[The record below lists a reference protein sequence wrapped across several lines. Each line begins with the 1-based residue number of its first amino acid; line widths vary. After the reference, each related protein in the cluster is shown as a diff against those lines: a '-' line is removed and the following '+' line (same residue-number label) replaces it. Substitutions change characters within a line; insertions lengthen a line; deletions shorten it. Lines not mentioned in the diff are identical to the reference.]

1 MTKPEENKWQCHKN
15 QTVRFHRQL
24 GIERKKKFLL
34 LLLIFKILE
43 KGFFLNILLCWFR
56 FLLHWT
62 KRDRQ
67 NQANIYFSQ
76 SFVAIATSSS
86 EIQTLTGSNPSQSG
100 QNYNFRKWKWTEN
113 EKSGVSDPNSSK
125 LTGKEMMTP
134 PKKFTGSS
142 RFWSLHD
149 VHSRPPAPPTPPGS
163 TCQDILLP
171 SCSLGLGTAK
181 RGLQIIP
188 LPFSTF

>member
-62 KRDRQ
+62 KKGDRQ
-67 NQANIYFSQ
+67 NQAKIYLSQ
-76 SFVAIATSSS
+76 AFVAIATSSG
-86 EIQTLTGSNPSQSG
+86 EIQTLTGNNPSQSG
-100 QNYNFRKWKWTEN
+100 ENYNFRK
-113 EKSGVSDPNSSK
+113 
-125 LTGKEMMTP
+125 
-134 PKKFTGSS
+134 
-142 RFWSLHD
+142 
-149 VHSRPPAPPTPPGS
+149 
-163 TCQDILLP
+163 
-171 SCSLGLGTAK
+171 
-181 RGLQIIP
+181 
-188 LPFSTF
+188 